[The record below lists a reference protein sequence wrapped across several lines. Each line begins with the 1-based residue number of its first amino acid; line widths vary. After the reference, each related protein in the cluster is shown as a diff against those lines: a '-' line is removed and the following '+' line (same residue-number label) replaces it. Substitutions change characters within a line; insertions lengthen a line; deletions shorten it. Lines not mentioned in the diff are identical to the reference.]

1 MRLLLGVIVINLMA
15 LALGATS
22 LWSSHRMEIQQGEAR
37 SRNVV
42 AAVTG
47 NLGSAFGKVDV
58 ALRGVVDELEHN
70 LREGGIRIGEA
81 NALIA
86 RAQAYVPEID
96 AIRVANAEGEVFLG
110 PGTNNGLRASYAG
123 REPFAL
129 HRSRKDAGLIIG
141 KPVLGQISKKWTVSF
156 SRRFNAPDG
165 SFAGIAS
172 AMVTVEWMGGILSR
186 FNMGPKD
193 VIVILDADLGHV
205 VRHPAPLRGP
215 SPEIGRKVASS
226 EMVDLAAS
234 GLSGAT
240 FQSTNPLDGIPR
252 IVSFQRMANA
262 PFLVVAGFARED
274 VLGRWRTQRDVAVAL
289 LASFILVSS
298 LGGWTIWIIW
308 RREREG
314 ALLLAGANERL
325 SDSLREAR
333 ASEKRFNTMFAASP
347 HALSLN
353 SLADARIVDV
363 NPAYC
368 AITGYA
374 REELV
379 GRLTTDVDI
388 WLHPEQRELLLDEFR
403 RAGRV
408 SKFEFEYRA
417 KDGHIGWVS
426 NSLELVEIDGEK
438 FLLAI
443 NEEISDRKRAEVL
456 LTESEQRFRGVFD
469 SVGEGIVIHDAADG
483 ASLMV
488 NRRLAEMYGI
498 LPDDALGFD
507 MNQMSAGEPPYSAA
521 EAKVWFHKA
530 ATEGPQVFEWRARR
544 PHDGSLFWVEVNL
557 RSARLGERDCF
568 IAVVRDIGLEIEAR
582 RVLQNQREVLEQQV
596 ADRTREL
603 ALAKDAAEAAN
614 VAKSAFL
621 ANMSHEIRTP
631 INAITGMAH
640 LMRRTGVT
648 AQQAERL
655 EKIDIA
661 GRHLLEIV
669 STVLDLSRIEA
680 GHFALD
686 ETEISVAGIM
696 ASVAA
701 MVRGQAEAK
710 KLELVVEDASLPEHL
725 LGDPIRLKQALFN
738 YANNAVK
745 FTARGSVRM
754 RARVKEEDAESSLV
768 RFEVQD
774 TGVGIAPDVIPRL
787 FSAFEQAD
795 NSITR
800 GYGGTGLG
808 LAVARKFAQLMGG
821 DAGVASTPGVG
832 STFWLTVRLSKGKAP
847 FAPGPQPGAAETRLA
862 LDFGGRR
869 VLLVED
875 EPVNRE
881 VTMGLL
887 EDVDLLVHVAA
898 DGVEAVQLASIN
910 EYDLILMDM
919 QMPRMDGLEAT
930 RRIRQ
935 LPSGAVVPILA
946 MTANA
951 FAEDRRRCMDAGMDD
966 FITKPVDPETLFS
979 VILNW
984 LSNPPAVIVPE
995 PAATRDEPV
1004 SPPALVAE
1012 PDKAILLIVDD
1023 SPENLVVLN
1032 ELLRPCYRVA
1042 LRAAASEPRPD
1053 LMLLDVMMPGMDGY
1067 TVLEHLRAN
1076 PATADIPVIFLTAL
1090 ADDPRRG
1097 ARPASCGAADYI
1109 TKPIKPAVV
1118 LARVRTQLD
1127 AKQARDWLKD
1137 QNASLEA
1144 EVAAPHG
1151 RERPDPARQHPGAG
1165 PSGRN
1170 ARSGNRQP
1178 HSAHPGLCAAAAGQR
1193 LAQASPLCRHPER
1206 TLHRFAEPL
1215 GAPARHR
1222 QGRDSRP
1229 HPAQARASSRPRS
1242 GPSCRPTPG
1251 WAANAIEQAERDIET
1266 PLTVSLPGQGNR
1278 PLAPR
1283 EVGRQRLPRRH
1294 CRQCHPDRGAPDGPG
1309 RRVRRAHL
1317 GAGLQSADELRR
1329 GPRDHRRC
1337 TRHAFRSRHLRRL
1350 PGCLWRVCS
1359 HRRALWRRTAKEHS
1373 HDGPGRIISRR
1384 AGGARSRRGRRAV
1397 PGGACPTCR
1406 RSPPWKDLVVPA
1418 LEQMGS
1424 AWQDGSVALSQVYM
1438 AGRFCE
1444 ELVERVL
1451 PPSDPDRKHQPRSAI
1466 VLLNDYHM
1474 LGKRIVYSVMRASGF
1489 ELFDYGRMDVMKWWN
1504 GRSPTACASC

>member
-1 MRLLLGVIVINLMA
+1 MPTRD
-15 LALGATS
+15 
-22 LWSSHRMEIQQGEAR
+22 
-37 SRNVV
+37 
-42 AAVTG
+42 
-47 NLGSAFGKVDV
+47 FF
-58 ALRGVVDELEHN
+58 
-70 LREGGIRIGEA
+70 
-81 NALIA
+81 
-86 RAQAYVPEID
+86 
-96 AIRVANAEGEVFLG
+96 AIHKA
-110 PGTNNGLRASYAG
+110 
-123 REPFAL
+123 
-129 HRSRKDAGLIIG
+129 KDAGLIVTRPI
-141 KPVLGQISKKWTVSF
+141 LGRVSKKWVISLN
-156 SRRFNAPDG
+156 RRLNAPDG
-165 SFAGIAS
+165 SFAGIVS
-172 AMVTVEWMGGILSR
+172 ATISLDRLQETLSHFNLGPNGLLTIRDLDLAFVVRYPAELRGQTVEVGSR
-186 FNMGPKD
+186 LVSKE
-193 VIVILDADLGHV
+193 LTDLT
-205 VRHPAPLRGP
+205 
-215 SPEIGRKVASS
+215 
-226 EMVDLAAS
+226 AS
-234 GLSGAT
+234 GVRSAT
-240 FQSTNPLDGIPR
+240 Y
-252 IVSFQRMANA
+252 
-262 PFLVVAGFARED
+262 
-274 VLGRWRTQRDVAVAL
+274 RTQSRSTGSKGSSLSSVSKMHPIYFWP
-289 LASFILVSS
+289 ASPPRTTSTIGFVTATWRSPCSPASWLVNS
-298 LGGWTIWIIW
+298 LGGWMIWVIW

-314 ALLLAGANERL
+314 AMLLAGANEQL
-325 SDSLREAR
+325 SHSLREAR

-388 WLHPEQRELLLDEFR
+388 WLHPEQREPLLDEFR

-408 SKFEFEYRA
+408 DKFEFEYRA
-417 KDGHIGWVS
+417 KDGHIGWAS

-443 NEEISDRKRAEVL
+443 NRGNQRSQAGRRLVERKRAALPWRVRQRRRGDRHPRRGGWGHSNGQSPPGRDVRHLAGRSHGLRYEPDVSWRAAL
-456 LTESEQRFRGVFD
+456 LS
-469 SVGEGIVIHDAADG
+469 
-483 ASLMV
+483 
-488 NRRLAEMYGI
+488 
-498 LPDDALGFD
+498 
-507 MNQMSAGEPPYSAA
+507 
-521 EAKVWFHKA
+521 
-530 ATEGPQVFEWRARR
+530 RARR
-544 PHDGSLFWVEVNL
+544 WSG
-557 RSARLGERDCF
+557 SARRPPK
-568 IAVVRDIGLEIEAR
+568 AR
-582 RVLQNQREVLEQQV
+582 RSSSGTHGGRTTAVCSGSKSIYAQPGSASATASSPWCATSDSKSRRAGCCKTSAKYLEEQV

-603 ALAKDAAEAAN
+603 AQAKDAAEAAN

-1032 ELLRPCYRVA
+1032 ELLRPCYRVLAATSGEAA
-1042 LRAAASEPRPD
+1042 LRVAQARPRPD
-1053 LMLLDVMMPGMDGY
+1053 LILLDVMMPGMDGY
-1067 TVLEHLRAN
+1067 AVLARLREDD
-1076 PATADIPVIFLTAL
+1076 ATREIPVMFLTAL
-1090 ADDPRRG
+1090 SGTKDEEDGLQRG
-1097 ARPASCGAADYI
+1097 AVDYI

-1118 LARVRTQLD
+1118 LARVATQLV
-1127 AKQARDWLKD
+1127 AKRARDWLKD
-1137 QNASLEA
+1137 QNAILEA
-1144 EVAAPHG
+1144 EVARRMVENDLTQRVSIRALAHLAET
-1151 RERPDPARQHPGAG
+1151 RDPET
-1165 PSGRN
+1165 
-1170 ARSGNRQP
+1170 GNHILRTQ
-1178 HSAHPGLCAAAAGQR
+1178 SYVQR
-1193 LAQASPLCRHPER
+1193 LANGLRGHP
-1206 TLHRFAEPL
+1206 RFAATLSDRYIDLLSRSAPL
-1215 GAPARHR
+1215 HDVGKVGVPDHILLKPGPLTPDEWVVMQTHARL
-1222 QGRDSRP
+1222 GSE
-1229 HPAQARASSRPRS
+1229 
-1242 GPSCRPTPG
+1242 
-1251 WAANAIEQAERDIET
+1251 AIEQAEQDIEMALEFLTLAKEIAHWHHEKWDGRGYPDGLAGDDIPMSARLMALADVFDALVTPRVYKAAMPYPQARDIIAAERGRHFDPDVT
-1266 PLTVSLPGQGNR
+1266 DAFLDGFDDFVDIAER
-1278 PLAPR
+1278 YRDVLAPSAATTHS
-1283 EVGRQRLPRRH
+1283 Q
-1294 CRQCHPDRGAPDGPG
+1294 GA
-1309 RRVRRAHL
+1309 
-1317 GAGLQSADELRR
+1317 
-1329 GPRDHRRC
+1329 
-1337 TRHAFRSRHLRRL
+1337 
-1350 PGCLWRVCS
+1350 
-1359 HRRALWRRTAKEHS
+1359 
-1373 HDGPGRIISRR
+1373 
-1384 AGGARSRRGRRAV
+1384 
-1397 PGGACPTCR
+1397 
-1406 RSPPWKDLVVPA
+1406 
-1418 LEQMGS
+1418 
-1424 AWQDGSVALSQVYM
+1424 
-1438 AGRFCE
+1438 
-1444 ELVERVL
+1444 
-1451 PPSDPDRKHQPRSAI
+1451 QP
-1466 VLLNDYHM
+1466 
-1474 LGKRIVYSVMRASGF
+1474 
-1489 ELFDYGRMDVMKWWN
+1489 
-1504 GRSPTACASC
+1504 

>member
-1032 ELLRPCYRVA
+1032 ELLRPCYRVLAATSGEAA
-1042 LRAAASEPRPD
+1042 LRVAQARPRPD
-1053 LMLLDVMMPGMDGY
+1053 LILLDVMMPGMDGY
-1067 TVLEHLRAN
+1067 AVLARLREDD
-1076 PATADIPVIFLTAL
+1076 ATREIPVMFLTAL
-1090 ADDPRRG
+1090 SGTKDEEDGLQRG
-1097 ARPASCGAADYI
+1097 AVDYI

-1118 LARVRTQLD
+1118 LARVATQLV
-1127 AKQARDWLKD
+1127 AKRARDWLKD
-1137 QNASLEA
+1137 QNAILEA
-1144 EVAAPHG
+1144 EVARRMVENDLTQRVSIRALAHLAET
-1151 RERPDPARQHPGAG
+1151 RDPET
-1165 PSGRN
+1165 
-1170 ARSGNRQP
+1170 GNHILRTQ
-1178 HSAHPGLCAAAAGQR
+1178 SYVQR
-1193 LAQASPLCRHPER
+1193 LANGLRGHP
-1206 TLHRFAEPL
+1206 RFAATLSDRYIDLLSRSAPL
-1215 GAPARHR
+1215 HDVGKVGVPDHILLKPGPLTPDEWVVMQTHARL
-1222 QGRDSRP
+1222 GSE
-1229 HPAQARASSRPRS
+1229 
-1242 GPSCRPTPG
+1242 
-1251 WAANAIEQAERDIET
+1251 AIEQAEQDIEMALEFLTLAKEIAHWHHEKWDGRGYPDGLAGDDIPMSARLMALADVFDALVTPRVYKAAMPYPQARDIIAAERGRHFDPDVT
-1266 PLTVSLPGQGNR
+1266 DAFLDGFDDFVDIAER
-1278 PLAPR
+1278 YRDVLAPSAATTHS
-1283 EVGRQRLPRRH
+1283 Q
-1294 CRQCHPDRGAPDGPG
+1294 GA
-1309 RRVRRAHL
+1309 
-1317 GAGLQSADELRR
+1317 
-1329 GPRDHRRC
+1329 
-1337 TRHAFRSRHLRRL
+1337 
-1350 PGCLWRVCS
+1350 
-1359 HRRALWRRTAKEHS
+1359 
-1373 HDGPGRIISRR
+1373 
-1384 AGGARSRRGRRAV
+1384 
-1397 PGGACPTCR
+1397 
-1406 RSPPWKDLVVPA
+1406 
-1418 LEQMGS
+1418 
-1424 AWQDGSVALSQVYM
+1424 
-1438 AGRFCE
+1438 
-1444 ELVERVL
+1444 
-1451 PPSDPDRKHQPRSAI
+1451 QP
-1466 VLLNDYHM
+1466 
-1474 LGKRIVYSVMRASGF
+1474 
-1489 ELFDYGRMDVMKWWN
+1489 
-1504 GRSPTACASC
+1504 

>member
-1 MRLLLGVIVINLMA
+1 MRLLLGVVAINLMV

-22 LWSSHRMEIQQGEAR
+22 LWNSHQQEIQTIEIR
-37 SRNVV
+37 SRNLA
-42 AAVTG
+42 AAVSG
-47 NLGSAFGKVDV
+47 NIGATFDKVDV
-58 ALRGVVDELEHN
+58 ALRVVVDELEHGM
-70 LREGGIRIGEA
+70 REGGIRVDQA
-81 NALIA
+81 NEFI
-86 RAQAYVPEID
+86 RRQQTYVPEID
-96 AIRVANAEGEVFLG
+96 AIRVANATGKAFLG
-110 PGTNNGLRASYAG
+110 PGTGTGSTANYAD
-123 REPFAL
+123 RDFFAT
-129 HRSRKDAGLIIG
+129 HKTNPDAGLIVTRPI
-141 KPVLGQISKKWTVSF
+141 LGRVTQKWVISLN
-156 SRRFNAPDG
+156 RRLNAPDG
-165 SFAGIAS
+165 SFAGIVS
-172 AMVTVEWMGGILSR
+172 ATISVERLQQTLSR
-186 FNMGPKD
+186 LNLGPNGRMTMRD
-193 VIVILDADLGHV
+193 LDGGFVVSYAAQDAGQAVEVGNRQLSKELADL
-205 VRHPAPLRGP
+205 
-215 SPEIGRKVASS
+215 K
-226 EMVDLAAS
+226 AS
-234 GLSGAT
+234 GARSAT
-240 FQSTNPLDGIPR
+240 YRTVTPADGIER
-252 IVSFQRMANA
+252 IVAFQRFDNA
-262 PFLVVAGFARED
+262 PYFLLVGLATSD
-274 VLGRWRTQRDVAVAL
+274 HLGQWRRDRDVAIML
-289 LASFILVSS
+289 LAVFVAITS
-298 LGGWTIWIIW
+298 LGGWMIWVIW

-314 ALLLAGANERL
+314 AMLLAATNEKL
-325 SDSLREAR
+325 SHSLQEVQ

-353 SLADARIVDV
+353 ALPDARIVDV

-379 GRLTTDVDI
+379 GRLTTEVDI
-388 WLHPEQRELLLDEFR
+388 WLHPEQRAAVLEEFG

-408 SKFEFEYRA
+408 DSYEFEYRA

-754 RARVKEEDAESSLV
+754 RARVEEEDAESSLV

-787 FSAFEQAD
+787 FAAFEQAD
-795 NSITR
+795 NSTTR

-821 DAGVASTPGVG
+821 DAGVESTPGVG
-832 STFWLTVRLSKGKAP
+832 SIFWLTVQLSKGKAP

-1032 ELLRPCYRVA
+1032 ELLRPCYRVLAATSGEAA
-1042 LRAAASEPRPD
+1042 LRVAQARPRPD
-1053 LMLLDVMMPGMDGY
+1053 LILLDVMMPGMDGY
-1067 TVLEHLRAN
+1067 AVLARLREDD
-1076 PATADIPVIFLTAL
+1076 ATREIPVMFLTAL
-1090 ADDPRRG
+1090 SGTKDEEDGLQRG
-1097 ARPASCGAADYI
+1097 AVDYI

-1118 LARVRTQLD
+1118 LARVATQLV
-1127 AKQARDWLKD
+1127 AKRARDWLKD
-1137 QNASLEA
+1137 QNAILEA
-1144 EVAAPHG
+1144 EVARRMVENDLTQRVSIRALAHLAET
-1151 RERPDPARQHPGAG
+1151 RDPET
-1165 PSGRN
+1165 
-1170 ARSGNRQP
+1170 GNHILRTQ
-1178 HSAHPGLCAAAAGQR
+1178 SYVQR
-1193 LAQASPLCRHPER
+1193 LANGLRGHP
-1206 TLHRFAEPL
+1206 RFAATLSDRYIDLLSRSAPL
-1215 GAPARHR
+1215 HDVGKVGVPDHILLKPGPLTPDEWVVMQTHARL
-1222 QGRDSRP
+1222 GSE
-1229 HPAQARASSRPRS
+1229 
-1242 GPSCRPTPG
+1242 
-1251 WAANAIEQAERDIET
+1251 AIEQAEQDIEMALEFLTLAKEIAHWHHEKWDGRGYPDGLAGDDIPMSARLMALADVFDALVTPRVYKAAMPYPQARDIIAAERGRHFDPDVT
-1266 PLTVSLPGQGNR
+1266 DAFLDGFDDFVDIAER
-1278 PLAPR
+1278 YRDVLAPSAATTHS
-1283 EVGRQRLPRRH
+1283 Q
-1294 CRQCHPDRGAPDGPG
+1294 GA
-1309 RRVRRAHL
+1309 
-1317 GAGLQSADELRR
+1317 
-1329 GPRDHRRC
+1329 
-1337 TRHAFRSRHLRRL
+1337 
-1350 PGCLWRVCS
+1350 
-1359 HRRALWRRTAKEHS
+1359 
-1373 HDGPGRIISRR
+1373 
-1384 AGGARSRRGRRAV
+1384 
-1397 PGGACPTCR
+1397 
-1406 RSPPWKDLVVPA
+1406 
-1418 LEQMGS
+1418 
-1424 AWQDGSVALSQVYM
+1424 
-1438 AGRFCE
+1438 
-1444 ELVERVL
+1444 
-1451 PPSDPDRKHQPRSAI
+1451 QP
-1466 VLLNDYHM
+1466 
-1474 LGKRIVYSVMRASGF
+1474 
-1489 ELFDYGRMDVMKWWN
+1489 
-1504 GRSPTACASC
+1504 